1 MRFFTVIGVFTLLVS
16 SLAGG
21 QDMVQS
27 KEPLP
32 SAAPATAAN
41 GEPAPLQNGV
51 ASEHEA
57 WDLPVQ
63 LDPKIS
69 IGKIY
74 DFLND
79 PKLTATGKDPVLKQE
94 FKYFDYGAVTKAQ
107 REARKGHYY
116 IVNVA
121 NDGPPAD
128 IIIRMDF
135 RQLLS
140 RDKVNTLEVPFKSA
154 KGDYKQQFVIAGE
167 MYRAYGDVNS
177 WRISVVKDGKIVAQK
192 KSYVW

>member
-1 MRFFTVIGVFTLLVS
+1 MRLFIYLGISLLALTFWTVK
-16 SLAGG
+16 A
-21 QDMVQS
+21 DEAPER
-27 KEPLP
+27 EP
-32 SAAPATAAN
+32 
-41 GEPAPLQNGV
+41 
-51 ASEHEA
+51 

-63 LDPKIS
+63 PDARLQ

-79 PKLTATGKDPVLKQE
+79 AKYTPTGNDPVLQGE
-94 FKYFDYGAVTKAQ
+94 FRYFNYGAVTKAQ

-116 IVNVA
+116 IVSFS

-128 IIIRMDF
+128 ITIRMDF

-140 RDKVNTLEVPFKSA
+140 RDKVNTLAVLFKDA
-154 KGDYKQQFVIAGE
+154 QGDYQQQFVVAGE
-167 MYRAYGDVNS
+167 LYRAYGDVNS
-177 WRISVVKDGKIVAQK
+177 WRIAVVKDGKIVAQK

>member
-1 MRFFTVIGVFTLLVS
+1 MRFFTVIGVFVLLVA

-21 QDMVQS
+21 QDVAQPPGGS
-27 KEPLP
+27 
-32 SAAPATAAN
+32 
-41 GEPAPLQNGV
+41 GV
-51 ASEHEA
+51 EA
-57 WDLPVQ
+57 WDLTVR

-69 IGKIY
+69 IGKIS

-79 PKLTATGKDPVLKQE
+79 PKLTATGRDKVLKQE
-94 FKYFDYGAVTKAQ
+94 FAYFNYGAVTKAQ
-107 REARKGHYY
+107 AEALMGHYY
-116 IVNVA
+116 TVNFT

-135 RQLLS
+135 RQSLS
-140 RDKVNTLEVPFKSA
+140 RDKVNTLEVPFKAA
-154 KGDYKQQFVIAGE
+154 KGGYKQRFVIAGE
-167 MYRAYGDVNS
+167 MYRVYGDVNS